1 MYTDNVVLC
10 IMQNINH
17 QQVVYTHHFPQSG
30 TVCSAMAELSSSICL
45 GGRPLNMD
53 TQSLAGD
60 AGEVTLGCQT
70 WLGNPWT
77 KWRFM
82 MVYDWENHL

>member
-1 MYTDNVVLC
+1 MYYAKHNP
-10 IMQNINH
+10 

-70 WLGNPWT
+70 G
-77 KWRFM
+77 KW
-82 MVYDWENHL
+82 EIPELQ

>member
-10 IMQNINH
+10 IVQNINH
-17 QQVVYTHHFPQSG
+17 QQSSVFPNTISPQSG

-53 TQSLAGD
+53 TQSLAMLE
-60 AGEVTLGCQT
+60 AGEVT
-70 WLGNPWT
+70 
-77 KWRFM
+77 R
-82 MVYDWENHL
+82 

>member
-1 MYTDNVVLC
+1 MYTDNVVIC

-60 AGEVTLGCQT
+60 AGIEGDFSGVKDG
-70 WLGNPWT
+70 WKNPDST
-77 KWRFM
+77 GF
-82 MVYDWENHL
+82 